1 MPAYAIIG
9 GQWGDEGKGKVV
21 DLLSADA
28 HVVARFNGGN
38 NAGHTVITSAGEFKF
53 HLIPAGILRPEC
65 VCIIGNG
72 VVVNPDSFM
81 GEVAGLRERG
91 VSVERLFISDKT
103 QVIMPYHTMLDG
115 LEEEVRSETGRAIG
129 TTGMGIGPAYMDKAA
144 RIGIRMV
151 DFLDEDALL
160 RRLGFVLE
168 QKNAVITK
176 LYGRD
181 PVSLEDTYERCLEWG
196 RGLKPF
202 IRPVEPML
210 QQAFEA
216 GQRVI
221 LEGAQGT
228 LLDVD
233 HGTYPFVTSSS
244 PTVGGACTGLGIS
257 PRHVQA
263 IAGVYKAYTTRVG
276 GGPFPTELDDDI
288 GEFIRQRAQEFG
300 TTTGRPRRCG
310 WFDAVAARYT
320 ASINGVTSAILTRL
334 DVLDGISPVRICVGY
349 RLGGETL
356 REFPSD
362 FSRLEACE
370 PVYEDMPGWKD
381 ATTASVRSMD
391 DLPAEA
397 VNYLERL
404 QELIGCPIDMVS
416 TGPGRDEAIVVKPIF
431 QDAG

>member
-38 NAGHTVITSAGEFKF
+38 NAGHTVITDAGEFKF
-53 HLIPAGILRPEC
+53 HLIPAGILRPDC
-65 VCIIGNG
+65 TCIIGNG
-72 VVVNPDSFM
+72 VVVNPDAFLE
-81 GEVAGLRERG
+81 EVAGLTARD
-91 VSVERLFISDKT
+91 VSVERLFISHKT

-115 LEEEVRSETGRAIG
+115 LEEETRAESGKAIG

-144 RIGIRMV
+144 RTGIRMV
-151 DFLDEDALL
+151 DLLDEEALL

-176 LYGRD
+176 LYGRE
-181 PVSLEDTYERCLEWG
+181 PLSLEETYERCLEW
-196 RGLKPF
+196 RTSLKPF

-210 QQAFEA
+210 QKAFDE

-233 HGTYPFVTSSS
+233 HGTYPYVTSSS
-244 PTVGGACTGLGIS
+244 PTVGGACVGLGIS

-263 IAGVYKAYTTRVG
+263 VAGVYKAYTTRVG
-276 GGPFPTELDDDI
+276 AGPLPTELDDEV
-288 GEFIRQRAQEFG
+288 GEFIRQRAWEYG

-310 WFDAVAARYT
+310 WFDAVAARYS

-334 DVLDGISPVRICVGY
+334 DVLDGISPVRLCVAY
-349 RLGGETL
+349 RLRGETIT
-356 REFPSD
+356 EFPSD
-362 FSRLEACE
+362 AASLEECE
-370 PVYEDMPGWKD
+370 PVYEDLPGWEK
-381 ATTASVRSMD
+381 ATANARNIA

-397 VNYLERL
+397 ASYLSRI
-404 QELIGCPIDMVS
+404 QELIGCSIDMVS
-416 TGPGRDEAIVVKPIF
+416 TGPGREEAIILRPIF
-431 QDAG
+431 

>member
-1 MPAYAIIG
+1 MPAYAVIG

-38 NAGHTVITSAGEFKF
+38 NAGHTVITAAGEFKF
-53 HLIPAGILRPEC
+53 HLIPAGILRPDC
-65 VCIIGNG
+65 TCIIGNG
-72 VVVNPDSFM
+72 VVVNPDAFLE
-81 GEVAGLRERG
+81 EVSGLTARD
-91 VSVERLFISDKT
+91 VSVERLFISHKT

-115 LEEEVRSETGRAIG
+115 LEEEIRAESGKAIG

-144 RIGIRMV
+144 RTGIRMV
-151 DFLDEDALL
+151 DLLDEKALL

-176 LYGRD
+176 LYGRE
-181 PVSLEDTYERCLEWG
+181 PLSLEEVYERCLEWG
-196 RGLKPF
+196 RGLKPY

-210 QQAFEA
+210 QQAFTA

-233 HGTYPFVTSSS
+233 HGTYPYVTSSS

-263 IAGVYKAYTTRVG
+263 VAGVYKAYTTRVG
-276 GGPFPTELDDDI
+276 GGPLPTELDDEV
-288 GEFIRQRAQEFG
+288 GEFIRQRAWEYG

-310 WFDAVAARYT
+310 WFDAVAARYS

-334 DVLDGISPVRICVGY
+334 DVLDGISPVRLCVAY
-349 RLGGETL
+349 RLRGETIS
-356 REFPSD
+356 EFPPDAAS
-362 FSRLEACE
+362 LEECE
-370 PVYEDMPGWKD
+370 PVYEELPGWEK
-381 ATTASVRSMD
+381 ATASARSMA

-397 VNYLERL
+397 TSYLSRI
-404 QELIGCPIDMVS
+404 QELIGCSIDMVS
-416 TGPGRDEAIVVKPIF
+416 TGPSRDEAIILRPIF
-431 QDAG
+431 